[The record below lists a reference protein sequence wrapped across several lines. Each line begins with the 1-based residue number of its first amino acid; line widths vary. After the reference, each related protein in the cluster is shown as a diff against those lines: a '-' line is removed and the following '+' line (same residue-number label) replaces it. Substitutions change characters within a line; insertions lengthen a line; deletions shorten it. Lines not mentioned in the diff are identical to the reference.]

1 MNACIKALFSTLLL
15 ITLSACASRLDY
27 ESPSAVDLNGV
38 WLLDSSASQEV
49 VFSAARSSRGSR
61 GEKGKGKPGGG
72 KRGGERGSKPGG
84 DDDRLASGRG
94 GRSIKKG
101 DSAVAVEMKIE
112 HVSDSMGILYQ
123 SGNYRDIDW
132 GVVEKRGAKI
142 TAGWDDESLVVKTQ
156 RQRGTVIETYTLSA
170 DNSSLS
176 VLFEVDGGEYIRVY
190 RRQKDEQ

>member
-1 MNACIKALFSTLLL
+1 
-15 ITLSACASRLDY
+15 
-27 ESPSAVDLNGV
+27 
-38 WLLDSSASQEV
+38 
-49 VFSAARSSRGSR
+49 
-61 GEKGKGKPGGG
+61 
-72 KRGGERGSKPGG
+72 
-84 DDDRLASGRG
+84 LASGRG
-94 GRSIKKG
+94 DRSIKKG

-170 DNSSLS
+170 DNNSLS